1 MCIIV
6 KPTSPQTGGY
16 LRPAISCTIMDTTRY
31 KIWQWLPSTGD
42 GSNVQFNVAVLTKAK
57 RSNTN
62 PYEVANELL
71 CLRLGLAM
79 GLPIPLGIILECERE
94 VYYASLHV
102 AVAGEKLPPATEDD
116 LDSIAS
122 NESLACGIV
131 MFDSWIINEDRH
143 VGNISYIDETRTTY
157 LIDHGR
163 AFLDRNGRAYLQAQE
178 NQLGIGEHCLADRL
192 RSLWAFEDWHKTLMG
207 IPAVYIRQSVLLA
220 AAVGLPENDVE
231 FCVQFLLDRRERL
244 PTIFREHRKAA
255 FPNLDE
261 GLLDPL
267 AGIPVEYQI

>member
-1 MCIIV
+1 
-6 KPTSPQTGGY
+6 
-16 LRPAISCTIMDTTRY
+16 MDTTRY
-31 KIWQWLPSTGD
+31 KIWQWLPPTGD

-79 GLPIPLGIILECERE
+79 GLPIPLGMILERDHE

-116 LDSIAS
+116 LDAIAA

-131 MFDSWIINEDRH
+131 MFDSWILNEDRH
-143 VGNISYIDETRTTY
+143 VGNISYIDETRSTY

-163 AFLDRNGRAYLQAQE
+163 AFLDRTGRSYLQSQQDNLA
-178 NQLGIGEHCLADRL
+178 IGDHCLADRIT
-192 RSLWAFEDWHKTLMG
+192 SLWAFDEWHKTMMG
-207 IPAVYIRQSVLLA
+207 IPATFIKQSVSLA
-220 AAVGLPENDVE
+220 ATIGLPESDVG
-231 FCVQFLLDRRERL
+231 FCTQYLLDRRERL
-244 PTIFREHRKAA
+244 PWIFSEHHKTA
-255 FPNLDE
+255 FPNLNE

>member
-1 MCIIV
+1 MN
-6 KPTSPQTGGY
+6 
-16 LRPAISCTIMDTTRY
+16 TTRY
-31 KIWQWLPSTGD
+31 KIWQWVPQTED

-79 GLPIPLGIILECERE
+79 RLPIPLGIILQRDRE

-116 LDSIAS
+116 LDAIAS
-122 NESLACGIV
+122 NESLACAIV
-131 MFDSWIINEDRH
+131 MFDSWIVNEDRH
-143 VGNISYIDETRTTY
+143 VGNISYIDETQERF

-163 AFLDRNGRAYLQAQE
+163 AFLDRTGRGYLESQE
-178 NQLGIGEHCLADRL
+178 KQLGIGDHCLADRIK
-192 RSLWAFEDWHKTLMG
+192 SLWAFYDWHDVMMG
-207 IPAVYIRQSVLLA
+207 IPSLYIRQSVALA
-220 AAVGLPENDVE
+220 ATVGLPENDIE
-231 FCVQFLLDRRERL
+231 FCTQYLLDRRQRL
-244 PTIFREHRKAA
+244 PSIFLEHRHAA
-255 FPNLDE
+255 FPKLDE

-267 AGIPVEYQI
+267 AGLSMEYQI